1 MYYIYHI
8 PQRNK
13 IGVAV
18 DVARR
23 MSEHKWKGFYDIME
37 VHECIY
43 KVSDREIELQKEYRA
58 RFGKYKV
65 DTIPYWKSVKMSS
78 FESRS
83 KGGKISAKN
92 MPYESRLKAA
102 RNQPKSVRSANGKKT
117 RKLTMEIAYYIRQ
130 QYATGKYSQQ
140 RIADCFKV
148 SRAVIQDILNNK
160 SYTTP

>member
-18 DVARR
+18 DVTRR
-23 MSEHKWKGFYDIME
+23 MREHKWTGFYDVLE
-37 VHECIY
+37 VHDCIY
-43 KVSDREIELQKEYRA
+43 KVSDREVELQIEY
-58 RFGKYKV
+58 FGKR
-65 DTIPYWKSVKMSS
+65 DNNRLYWETVKAHS

-83 KGGKISAKN
+83 KGGKKGGKNVPYEARLRGAKN
-92 MPYESRLKAA
+92 VPHE
-102 RNQPKSVRSANGKKT
+102 VRVANGKKT
-117 RKLTMEIAYYIRQ
+117 RKLTMEIAKYIRQ